1 MSAWRS
7 FLVRQF
13 GQPSGVPGAIAGWIM
28 ATRRSNRERNRRT
41 IELLGIRPGDRVLE
55 IGFGPGLALRWALE
69 KVGSGLVVGIDP
81 SPVMHR
87 QAARRNAAALAAG
100 RLEVRRGTIDDVADS
115 RGFDHV
121 YAVNVPVGWTSPG
134 ALERVLALLRPG
146 GQAAFTYEPRGS
158 GASDAR
164 ALSTGERIGEALRAA
179 GFESVEVETFPLKP
193 VAAVCV
199 RGLRPLPG

>member
-87 QAARRNAAALAAG
+87 QAA
-100 RLEVRRGTIDDVADS
+100 
-115 RGFDHV
+115 
-121 YAVNVPVGWTSPG
+121 
-134 ALERVLALLRPG
+134 
-146 GQAAFTYEPRGS
+146 FTYEPRGS

-199 RGLRPLPG
+199 RGRRPLPG